1 MKLRSLAMTVA
12 GLVIFAASSLAQIW
26 TLEGNVIG
34 TDGKPVVGAVVK
46 IHRTDVKW
54 DAQTKTDKR
63 GHYIH
68 SGVPYGGIF
77 DVSIVINGENAATQ
91 KGVHSAMGDHPP
103 TDFDLRKTVN
113 TSNPATQALIQ
124 KAVETGQIP
133 DELKRQMTP
142 EQQEALK
149 SQMAESK
156 GKIQKQTAL
165 NASFNEGVTAL
176 QAANAPGAAADV
188 KAQQYQAAVTA
199 LEKAGEIDP
208 KQPAVWAN
216 LGDAYLGL
224 ASTKTGADFDQATAK
239 GIDAYNKSLE
249 LKPDDPAT
257 HNNYALALAKAKKY
271 PEAEAELRKAAEL
284 DPPSAYLRFYNLGA
298 LLSNVGQAE
307 PASKAFKAAIDS
319 APDNPKNAPAYYQ
332 YGLSLAGQATVDEK
346 TGKFTF
352 PPGTLEA
359 FQKYLELTPSG
370 PDAQACKDMIAQLG
384 GSVQTTFTNPNAAK
398 KKK

>member
-1 MKLRSLAMTVA
+1 MKLRTLAMTVV

-26 TLEGNVIG
+26 TLEGTVTG

-77 DVSIVINGENAATQ
+77 EVSVVINGENAATQ

-103 TDFDLRKTVN
+103 TDFDLRKSISTN
-113 TSNPATQALIQ
+113 NPATQALMQ
-124 KAVETGQIP
+124 KAMETGQIP
-133 DELKRQMTP
+133 DELKRQMSP

-149 SQMAESK
+149 QQMAESK
-156 GKIQKQTAL
+156 GRIQKQSAL
-165 NASFNEGVTAL
+165 NASFGEGVTAL
-176 QAANAPGAAADV
+176 QAANAQGASADV
-188 KAQQYQAAVTA
+188 KAQQYPIAVAA
-199 LEKAGEIDP
+199 LEKAAEIDP

-224 ASTKTGADFDQATAK
+224 AGTKTGPDFDAATTK
-239 GIDAYNKSLE
+239 GIDAYNKSIE

-257 HNNYALALAKAKKY
+257 HNNYGLALAKAKKF
-271 PEAEAELRKAAEL
+271 PEAEAELRKAADL
-284 DPPSAYLRFYNLGA
+284 DPTHAYKNFYNLGA
-298 LLSNVGQAE
+298 LLSNIGQAE
-307 PASKAFKAAIDS
+307 QASKAFKAAIDS
-319 APDNPKNAPAYYQ
+319 APDNPANSDAYYQ
-332 YGLSLAGQATVDEK
+332 YGINLVAQATVDK
-346 TGKFTF
+346 DGKYVLV
-352 PPGTLEA
+352 PGTIEA
-359 FQKYLELTPSG
+359 FQKYLALAPTG
-370 PDAQACKDMIAQLG
+370 PYAQSCKDTIAQLG
-384 GSVQTTFTNPNAAK
+384 GGIQTNFANPNAAQK